1 MSQPAIPS
9 THQPPELI
17 PARMVNEFVYCPR
30 LFYLEWVQGEF
41 AHSADTLEG
50 AAVHKR
56 VHKEQGALPEAA
68 ELGPDERITAR
79 GVLLSAPNL
88 GLIAR
93 IDLIEGENGL
103 VRPVDYKKGA
113 PGREGPW
120 PPDLVQLCVQALVLR
135 ENGYRCEEGYIYYA
149 ATKQRFVV
157 RFDDTLVSK
166 ALEAVRALR
175 EAAAQP
181 VPPPPLVDSPKCPRC
196 SLVGIC
202 LPDEVN
208 LLHGVA
214 ADGVRRL
221 VPARDEAG
229 PLYVVS
235 QGAAVGKEGERLVVR
250 ARDEPVAF
258 VRLIDVSHVSVF
270 GNVQV
275 SAQAIRGL
283 VARGS
288 LLLHFTYGGWL
299 SAVTSGPDQRNV
311 LLRVAQHRLASH
323 ADGALALARAF
334 VWGKI
339 RNQRTLLR
347 RNHRE
352 RPQPA
357 VDELARLARSVH
369 RVEAMQTLL
378 GVEGTAARIYFSLL
392 PGMLRPGLAFDFRER
407 NRRPPRD
414 PINAL
419 LSFLYAMLLKDCVV
433 ATLAAGL
440 DPYVGFFHQVHY
452 GRPSLALDLA
462 EEFRPLISDST
473 ALTVINT
480 GIVDERDFVQRGPA
494 CALKDQ
500 ARRRVIEAYEAR
512 METLITH
519 PLFGYSISYRRVLE
533 VQARLLAR
541 VIEGE
546 LKAYQPLITR

>member
-1 MSQPAIPS
+1 
-9 THQPPELI
+9 
-17 PARMVNEFVYCPR
+17 MVNEFVYCPR

-41 AHSADTLEG
+41 THSADTLQG
-50 AAVHKR
+50 VAVHRR
-56 VHKEQGALPEAA
+56 VDKEQGSMPDAG
-68 ELGPDERITAR
+68 ELGADERFEAR
-79 GVLLSAPNL
+79 GVLLSAPGL

-93 IDLIEGENGL
+93 IDLVEGEGGL
-103 VRPVDYKKGA
+103 VRPVDYKKGS

-120 PPDLVQLCVQALVLR
+120 QPDLVQLCVQALVLR
-135 ENGYRCEEGYIYYA
+135 ENGYRCEEGSIYYA

-157 RFDDTLVSK
+157 QFDDALLAQ
-166 ALEAVRALR
+166 ALETVRALR
-175 EAAAQP
+175 EVAAQP
-181 VPPPPLVDSPKCPRC
+181 VPPRPLVDSPKCPRC

-208 LLHGVA
+208 LLNGVA
-214 ADGVRRL
+214 GDGVRRL

-229 PLYVVS
+229 PLYVIS
-235 QGAAVGKEGERLVVR
+235 QGTTVGKEGERLVVR
-250 ARDEPVAF
+250 ARDAPEAF

-270 GNVQV
+270 GNAQV

-283 VARGS
+283 VARGA

-299 SAVTSGPDQRNV
+299 SAITSGPDQRNV
-311 LLRVAQHRLASH
+311 LLRVAQHRLAGDPK
-323 ADGALALARAF
+323 AAVTLARAF

-347 RNHRE
+347 RNHRD
-352 RPQPA
+352 RPRAA
-357 VDELARLARSVH
+357 VDELGRLARGVH
-369 RVEAMQTLL
+369 RVDSIPSLL
-378 GVEGTAARIYFSLL
+378 GVEGTAARIYFSLF

-414 PINAL
+414 PVNAL
-419 LSFLYAMLLKDCVV
+419 LSFLYALLLKDCV
-433 ATLAAGL
+433 AAVIAVGL

-473 ALTVINT
+473 ALTVINNEMVDT
-480 GIVDERDFVQRGPA
+480 GDFVQRGPA
-494 CALKDQ
+494 CAMKDQ

-512 METLITH
+512 MQTLITH
-519 PLFGYSISYRRVLE
+519 PLFGYSVSYRRVLE

-541 VIEGE
+541 VVAEE
-546 LKAYQPLITR
+546 LKGYQPFITR